1 MFNRFMK
8 FSCINIIFIFIFFS
22 LLLYNY
28 KKTFT
33 MSAEYASLE
42 VEKVV
47 LHPIGVPAGDDAVSK
62 TYVDTHVS
70 TEIALLVDSAPGV
83 LNTLKEI
90 ASALGNDANLA
101 VTLANSISA
110 ETTSRTVADAS
121 IQSQLDALT
130 TSSASALSS
139 AVSTIGGT
147 TSAIQSA
154 LTSETTLRD
163 SEKTAI
169 ELALS
174 NEVSARMSAIS
185 DMTFLISE
193 ESSSRVSAD
202 NAFDTRITEEKT
214 RAEGIESGHD
224 LRIASVEDGK
234 LNKSGGTMT
243 GSIVLQDSYIYF
255 GTAWRVRASADGT
268 RIEFQYKKTDTWKL
282 ALPFIAPA

>member
-1 MFNRFMK
+1 MK

-33 MSAEYASLE
+33 MAEYASLE

-90 ASALGNDANLA
+90 ATALGNDANLA

-163 SEKTAI
+163 SEKTAV

-224 LRIASVEDGK
+224 LRIASVEGGK